1 MIHYTC
7 DRCKKAIN
15 TDLDFRYE
23 VNIVTQVVLD
33 GPDVAG
39 GEVDHDHLSEV
50 DEMLQRIDEAECEQL
65 CEDLYQARR
74 FDMCVSC
81 FMKYKQ
87 NPLGETPQ
95 QQVEFSEN

>member
-33 GPDVAG
+33 APEVSG
-39 GEVDHDHLSEV
+39 GEIEPDHLNEV
-50 DEMLQRIDEAECEQL
+50 DDILQRIDEAECEQL

-74 FDMCVSC
+74 FDMCASC
-81 FMKYKQ
+81 FIKYKQ
-87 NPLGETPQ
+87 NPLGETSQ